1 MDFDFARDIAG
12 KILSLL
18 KLSSLF
24 NFETSISG
32 EKMNVLKTVFL
43 MTVMMILFLLVG
55 YYLGG
60 STGMTIAFVFAL
72 LMNFGSYWFSDKVV
86 LSMYKAKEVT
96 VDTAPKFYALI
107 EQLAVSAKLP
117 MPKVYIINDPTPNAF
132 ATGRSPE
139 HAAVAATTG
148 ILKDLSNEEL
158 AGVISHELAHIKHR
172 DMLTGTIAA
181 TLVGTITF
189 VAQMAGWALMFGRG
203 RDDDDGG
210 ISALLL
216 LILAPI
222 AATLLQ
228 LAISR
233 SREYSADAGGAEIS
247 GNPLGLASALRKIS
261 AGNEI
266 KQLNNS
272 TPATAHMFII
282 SPLHGG
288 GVMKLFST
296 HPPIEER
303 IKRLEKLAAENLR

>member
-1 MDFDFARDIAG
+1 
-12 KILSLL
+12 
-18 KLSSLF
+18 
-24 NFETSISG
+24 
-32 EKMNVLKTVFL
+32 MNTLKTVFL

-72 LMNFGSYWFSDKVV
+72 MMNFGSYWFSDRVV
-86 LSMYKAKEVT
+86 LSMYRAKEVT
-96 VDTAPKFYALI
+96 KDTAPKFYTMV
-107 EQLAVSAKLP
+107 EQLASNANLP

-132 ATGRSPE
+132 ATGRNPE

-148 ILKDLSNEEL
+148 ILKGLSNEEL
-158 AGVISHELAHIKHR
+158 AGVISHELAHVKHR
-172 DMLTGTIAA
+172 DMLTGTVAA

-189 VAQMAGWALMFGRG
+189 IAQMAGWALMFGRG
-203 RDDDDGG
+203 REDDDGG
-210 ISALLL
+210 LSALLL

-233 SREYSADAGGAEIS
+233 SREFSADAGGAEIS

-261 AGNEI
+261 AGNEV
-266 KQLNNS
+266 KPLNNAG
-272 TPATAHMFII
+272 PATAHMFII
-282 SPLHGG
+282 NPLRGG

-303 IKRLEKLAAENLR
+303 ITRLEKIAAERIR

>member
-1 MDFDFARDIAG
+1 
-12 KILSLL
+12 
-18 KLSSLF
+18 
-24 NFETSISG
+24 
-32 EKMNVLKTVFL
+32 MNTMKTVFL

-72 LMNFGSYWFSDKVV
+72 MMNFGSYWFSDRIV
-86 LSMYKAKEVT
+86 LSMYRAKEVT
-96 VDTAPKFYALI
+96 KDTSPKFYTMV
-107 EQLAVSAKLP
+107 EQLASNANLP
-117 MPKVYIINDPTPNAF
+117 MPKVYIINDLTPNAF
-132 ATGRSPE
+132 ATGRNPE

-148 ILKDLSNEEL
+148 ILKGLSNEEL

-172 DMLTGTIAA
+172 DMLTGTVAA

-189 VAQMAGWALMFGRG
+189 IAQMAGWALMFGRG

-210 ISALLL
+210 LSALLL
-216 LILAPI
+216 LILAPV

-228 LAISR
+228 MAVSR
-233 SREYSADAGGAEIS
+233 SREFAADAGGAEIS

-261 AGNEI
+261 AGNEA
-266 KQLNNS
+266 KHLNN
-272 TPATAHMFII
+272 TGPATAHMFII
-282 SPLHGG
+282 NPLRGG

-303 IKRLEKLAAENLR
+303 ITRLEKIAAARI